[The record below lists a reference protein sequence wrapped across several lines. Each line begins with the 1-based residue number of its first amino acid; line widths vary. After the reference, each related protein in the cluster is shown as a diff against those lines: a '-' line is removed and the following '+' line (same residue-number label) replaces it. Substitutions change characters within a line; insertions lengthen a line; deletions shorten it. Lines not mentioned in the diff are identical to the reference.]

1 MSAFVNYSRPLV
13 RENGI
18 MFAMKS
24 QKISEEMDALADT
37 DKVLFLEELKIPYL
51 DAYRCILAI
60 QSMRK
65 FSI

>member
-1 MSAFVNYSRPLV
+1 
-13 RENGI
+13 